1 MNKQYPSIL
10 FIFALNNIVSL
21 QHTNMGG
28 NMEKADQMDTYPDDK
43 ANVYNPSTFVHPKL
57 SLVIPERILEKGKND
72 LTRLLS

>member
-1 MNKQYPSIL
+1 
-10 FIFALNNIVSL
+10 
-21 QHTNMGG
+21 
-28 NMEKADQMDTYPDDK
+28 MEKAGQMDTYPDDK